1 VEHYDYKASDGQTYG
16 LDLDDG
22 QSYYDA
28 KHMVEGWLA
37 GQKTQQQGQ
46 QAQQRVQQHPGAATG
61 MAATGGFLRGMPIAG
76 PTLEA
81 GAQRAAA
88 RTRSLISG
96 EPFSDELRSVEE
108 HAKAAE
114 EAHPTAE
121 TLGEIGGGITGYGA
135 AALAAPYAMGAAGTL
150 PTMMGAGG
158 VSGGIIGAADAYMR
172 GQSPV
177 AGGVTG
183 SLAGV
188 GGPVA
193 GRVGG
198 AIAEPFTRAIRAGLI
213 DPALQARRDISA
225 AMRQSRGMGDA
236 TRLSPQEMA
245 GARARGQPVTPMEVG
260 GEPGRALLRSA
271 ANLSPE
277 ARGTA
282 TQRIMDRFEEQ
293 GVRFQD
299 YLRTQ
304 FHYPDAQAQQ
314 AALEQV
320 ARTTNKAAYDKAYV
334 QGAGGIWSKDIARH
348 WEDPVVQDAARKAM
362 ETVRRDARI
371 HGYQLRPN
379 DTPLTAEVPGPL
391 QFARGPDGKMMVPSL
406 RFWDQ
411 VQRNLKDAARA
422 AGPGTHAS
430 SQIETVRKA
439 LVSDLDTRVPAFS
452 AARSGAAQAFGAEN
466 ALEAGQA
473 AVTSK
478 MNPRVMRA
486 NVAKMSPQEKQLFQD
501 GYVDRLIAEVEKS
514 PDRRNLTNHFFNTD
528 AERAKLEIAVGPEKA
543 KEVESF
549 LRVENVMDFAR
560 SALGNSKTAQYL
572 VELGLVG
579 SGDVGYNLATGS
591 PMTDPTGAA
600 VGLIL
605 GGLRLG
611 GRKQVEEINRRVAT
625 HVAQLL
631 TSQDPGGITRAMKV
645 ISQNPTLFDAI
656 KHADAAIGQV
666 LAEGAVPATLKGMFG
681 IGPRADEQPKPTYGG
696 SIE

>member
-1 VEHYDYKASDGQTYG
+1 MAEDHEITTSDGQTF
-16 LDLDDG
+16 DVTIPDG
-22 QSYYDA
+22 SSLYDV
-28 KHMVEGWLA
+28 KHRLEGYLSA
-37 GQKTQQQGQ
+37 QK
-46 QAQQRVQQHPGAATG
+46 RVQQHPGAATG

-81 GAQRAAA
+81 GAQRGAA
-88 RTRSLISG
+88 RVRSMITG
-96 EPFSDELRSVEE
+96 QPFPEELRSVEE

-121 TLGEIGGGITGYGA
+121 TVGEIGGGLTGYAAAGA
-135 AALAAPYAMGAAGTL
+135 AAPELMGLTGGL
-150 PTMMGAGG
+150 GRMMTMGG
-158 VSGGIIGAADAYMR
+158 LSGGGISAADALAR
-172 GQSPV
+172 GQNPLV
-177 AGGVTG
+177 AGGVG
-183 SLAGV
+183 AGAGV
-188 GGPVA
+188 AGPVA
-193 GRVGG
+193 GRGVGMV
-198 AIAEPFTRAIRAGLI
+198 AQPFVRAARAAYDPAMQAGRDVASMFRRAG
-213 DPALQARRDISA
+213 QV
-225 AMRQSRGMGDA
+225 GDT
-236 TRLSPQEMA
+236 TRLGPQEVA
-245 GARARGQPVTPMEVG
+245 AARARGQPVTPMEMG
-260 GEPGRALLRSA
+260 GEPGRALARSA
-271 ANLSPE
+271 ANVSPE
-277 ARGTA
+277 ARGTLNTA
-282 TQRIMDRFEEQ
+282 INARYEEQ
-293 GVRFQD
+293 ANRFTGWLQQ
-299 YLRTQ
+299 R
-304 FHYPDAQAQQ
+304 FHYPNADAQQ
-314 AALEQV
+314 AALDQV
-320 ARTTNKAAYDKAYV
+320 SQTVNKAAYDKAYV

>member
-1 VEHYDYKASDGQTYG
+1 MAEDHEITTSDGQTF
-16 LDLDDG
+16 DVTIPDG
-22 QSYYDA
+22 SSLYDV
-28 KHMVEGWLA
+28 KHRLEGYLSA
-37 GQKTQQQGQ
+37 QK
-46 QAQQRVQQHPGAATG
+46 RVQQHPGAATG

-121 TLGEIGGGITGYGA
+121 TVGEAAGGVTGYGA

-158 VSGGIIGAADAYMR
+158 VSGGVIGAADAYMR
-172 GQSPV
+172 GESPV

-213 DPALQARRDISA
+213 DPALQARRDIAA
-225 AMRQSRGMGDA
+225 AMRQSRGMGDV

-304 FHYPDAQAQQ
+304 FHYPDAAAQQ
-314 AALEQV
+314 AALQQV
-320 ARTTNKAAYDKAYV
+320 KQTVNAQAYREAYA
-334 QGAGGIWSKDIARH
+334 QGAA
-348 WEDPVVQDAARKAM
+348 
-362 ETVRRDARI
+362 
-371 HGYQLRPN
+371 
-379 DTPLTAEVPGPL
+379 
-391 QFARGPDGKMMVPSL
+391 
-406 RFWDQ
+406 
-411 VQRNLKDAARA
+411 
-422 AGPGTHAS
+422 
-430 SQIETVRKA
+430 
-439 LVSDLDTRVPAFS
+439 
-452 AARSGAAQAFGAEN
+452 
-466 ALEAGQA
+466 
-473 AVTSK
+473 
-478 MNPRVMRA
+478 
-486 NVAKMSPQEKQLFQD
+486 
-501 GYVDRLIAEVEKS
+501 
-514 PDRRNLTNHFFNTD
+514 
-528 AERAKLEIAVGPEKA
+528 
-543 KEVESF
+543 
-549 LRVENVMDFAR
+549 
-560 SALGNSKTAQYL
+560 
-572 VELGLVG
+572 
-579 SGDVGYNLATGS
+579 
-591 PMTDPTGAA
+591 
-600 VGLIL
+600 
-605 GGLRLG
+605 
-611 GRKQVEEINRRVAT
+611 
-625 HVAQLL
+625 
-631 TSQDPGGITRAMKV
+631 
-645 ISQNPTLFDAI
+645 
-656 KHADAAIGQV
+656 
-666 LAEGAVPATLKGMFG
+666 
-681 IGPRADEQPKPTYGG
+681 
-696 SIE
+696 